1 MKKLLFLYIVL
12 GSFLY
17 TQDYFQVEINS
28 TGVSQLVI
36 FQSAITGLEEGD
48 EIGVFDSQA
57 ILNSQD
63 CSSQLGE
70 LLVGADVWEGSQIAL
85 SSIGSIDNCAF
96 GGFQLPGF
104 VSGNPVI
111 IKVYRDGSVYDT
123 NLTFSA
129 GTGTF
134 GDLFM
139 AVSEIEVIGADDGGG
154 DGEIT
159 DGCDLPSNNLY
170 ITSDGSVLYLSL
182 IHI

>member
-12 GSFLY
+12 SSFLY
-17 TQDYFQVEINS
+17 TQDYFQVEINN

-70 LLVGADVWEGSQIAL
+70 LLVGAGVWSGGQLEVVGIS
-85 SSIGSIDNCAF
+85 SIDNCAF

-104 VSGNPVI
+104 VSGNPVV
-111 IKVYRDGSVYDT
+111 IKIYRPSTGAEYSSVATY
-123 NLTFSA
+123 SA

-139 AVSEIEVIGADDGGG
+139 AVSEIEL
-154 DGEIT
+154 GE
-159 DGCDLPSNNLY
+159 GQLN
-170 ITSDGSVLYLSL
+170 
-182 IHI
+182 